1 MEVKIEEGVA
11 LKALRAHQV
20 NIAEAKAQFAHVVS
34 TSTAQRATLE
44 KDRQAMPDL
53 PALEKQE
60 SDALAAVALGEADT
74 ESAGRA
80 QDDLAEAKVLASA
93 LAPKIAKAES
103 TIAGL
108 TRKAAEIRA
117 NIERLEAGRTD
128 LLKAFLME
136 EIEQEAQRYVQAAST
151 LIRSYS
157 RMCALQNLIG
167 TAAGEEPSSRIVSMG
182 NLSGRF
188 DLMIGRWPLPAFAG
202 HQQSHLNDKVMF
214 DTSDRLAPR
223 GRTAGW
229 AADEKARLQDEL
241 GIEFDSGSVAA

>member
-20 NIAEAKAQFAHVVS
+20 NIAETKAQLAHVVS

-80 QDDLAEAKVLASA
+80 QDNLAEAKVLASA

-117 NIERLEAGRTD
+117 NIECLEAARPG

-136 EIEQEAQRYVQAAST
+136 EIEQEALRYVQAASSLT
-151 LIRSYS
+151 RSYS
-157 RMCALQNLIG
+157 RMRALQSLIRRCG
-167 TAAGEEPSSRIVSMG
+167 DGNGCELPGVPAG
-182 NLSGRF
+182 
-188 DLMIGRWPLPAFAG
+188 LMIGRWPLQAFAG